1 MKEMSPL
8 GILTSDSSCF
18 DISQKGVMRQI
29 RLIITGFCIAAIQF
43 LCLYLFLFH
52 KIPLIFAFLSSI
64 LFSGP
69 VNLAYM

>member
-43 LCLYLFLFH
+43 LCLYRFLFP
-52 KIPLIFAFLSSI
+52 KIPLIFAFLSTN

-69 VNLAYM
+69 LSLSSM